1 MDEPLGCEQLQERLA
16 TLHRAALELV
26 QDISLD
32 SLLHRLATLACEL
45 SNSQYAAVSVQDEHG
60 KLVQFIPIGMNDAD
74 IRKIKHPPVG
84 LGLIGTLMNTHETI
98 RLSNIKDDP
107 RSVGVP
113 SFHPGMISFL
123 GVPIWHGDHQLGQIY
138 LTNKAN
144 GTEFTEDDQQVIE
157 TLASYAA
164 IAISNA
170 RLYRQ
175 LVDRDRTLTR
185 RNENLALLNE
195 LASTLATASDVDQIL
210 KKALSQVISCLDIE
224 IGEIF
229 LRQEDGMTLKMV
241 LHQGDSIQNI
251 FTRES
256 FLVGVGLIGNT
267 ASTGQAH
274 LVDLPDK
281 KLPELNPELESK
293 GFSQVACFPLR
304 GRGGVLGTLTIVI
317 HDPKPLD
324 ELEIQFLSNISAWVG
339 TAIENVELNVQQRRL
354 AVLEERERIGMDL
367 HDGVIQSIYAVGL
380 TLEHARLLM
389 EDDTPMARQRIT
401 QAIADLNKTI
411 RDIRTYILDLRP
423 RQFHDESLMQ
433 GLTRLA
439 NEFKANTLIDVTLTG
454 PTEGIANLT
463 NTRAMALFH
472 ICQEA
477 LANIAKHAHAHHVD
491 VVVWSTT
498 ERVLMEVTDDGNGFD
513 LERIK
518 MTLGHGLMNIQT
530 RARNVG
536 GDVEITSEPGMGTTV
551 LTWVPSGDT
560 KA

>member
-1 MDEPLGCEQLQERLA
+1 MDEPSGCEQLQDRLA
-16 TLHRAALELV
+16 ALHRAALELV
-26 QDISLD
+26 QDISIE
-32 SLLHRLATLACEL
+32 SLLHRLATLACEQ
-45 SNSQYAAVSVQDEHG
+45 SGAQYAAVGVQDEHR
-60 KLVQFIPIGMNDAD
+60 KLVQFIPVGMDDAD
-74 IRKIKHPPVG
+74 IQKIEHPPVG
-84 LGLIGTLMNTHETI
+84 LGLIGALMNTHDTI
-98 RLSNIKDDP
+98 RLSNIENDP
-107 RSVGVP
+107 RHAGVP
-113 SFHPGMISFL
+113 SFHPHMISFL
-123 GVPIWHGDHQLGQIY
+123 GVPIWHGDHQVGQLY

-144 GTEFTEDDQQVIE
+144 GVDFTEDDQQVIE

-175 LVDRDRTLTR
+175 LVERDRTLTR

-195 LASTLATASDVDQIL
+195 LASTLATASDVNQIL
-210 KKALSQVISCLDIE
+210 QNALSQVVSCLDIE
-224 IGEIF
+224 VGEIH

-241 LHQGDSIQNI
+241 LHQGKSLQNI
-251 FTRES
+251 YTRES
-256 FLVGVGLIGNT
+256 FLVGVGLVGST

-281 KLPELNPELESK
+281 KLPELNPELESQ
-293 GFSQVACFPLR
+293 GFRQVACFPLR

-401 QAIADLNKTI
+401 QAVADLNKTI

-454 PTEGIANLT
+454 PTEGITNLT

-536 GDVEITSEPGMGTTV
+536 GDVEITSEPGTGTTV
-551 LTWVPSGDT
+551 LTWVPSGDA

>member
-1 MDEPLGCEQLQERLA
+1 
-16 TLHRAALELV
+16 
-26 QDISLD
+26 
-32 SLLHRLATLACEL
+32 
-45 SNSQYAAVSVQDEHG
+45 
-60 KLVQFIPIGMNDAD
+60 
-74 IRKIKHPPVG
+74 
-84 LGLIGTLMNTHETI
+84 
-98 RLSNIKDDP
+98 
-107 RSVGVP
+107 
-113 SFHPGMISFL
+113 
-123 GVPIWHGDHQLGQIY
+123 
-138 LTNKAN
+138 
-144 GTEFTEDDQQVIE
+144 
-157 TLASYAA
+157 
-164 IAISNA
+164 
-170 RLYRQ
+170 
-175 LVDRDRTLTR
+175 
-185 RNENLALLNE
+185 
-195 LASTLATASDVDQIL
+195 
-210 KKALSQVISCLDIE
+210 
-224 IGEIF
+224 
-229 LRQEDGMTLKMV
+229 
-241 LHQGDSIQNI
+241 
-251 FTRES
+251 
-256 FLVGVGLIGNT
+256 
-267 ASTGQAH
+267 
-274 LVDLPDK
+274 
-281 KLPELNPELESK
+281 
-293 GFSQVACFPLR
+293 
-304 GRGGVLGTLTIVI
+304 
-317 HDPKPLD
+317 
-324 ELEIQFLSNISAWVG
+324 
-339 TAIENVELNVQQRRL
+339 
-354 AVLEERERIGMDL
+354 
-367 HDGVIQSIYAVGL
+367 
-380 TLEHARLLM
+380 M